1 MKGQILSYDPLAGE
15 GAIAGD
21 DGQRYGF
28 RGTEWK
34 SPTAQL
40 RTGSRVDFE
49 PAGSSALG
57 IYAVGPAPAAAS
69 GGEKSPIAAGL
80 LALFLGGLGIHKFY
94 LGYNGAGITLLV
106 GTILSWI
113 LTIVIIGLLG
123 LMAISVVCLIEAIVY
138 LTKSQDEFTRIYV
151 EGNRPWF

>member
-28 RGTEWK
+28 RGTEWR

-40 RTGSRVDFE
+40 RTGNSVDFE
-49 PAGSSALG
+49 PSGSQALA
-57 IYAVGPAPAAAS
+57 IYATGPAPRAHPAD
-69 GGEKSPIAAGL
+69 EKSPIVAGL

-123 LMAISVVCLIEAIVY
+123 LLAISVICLVEAIVY
-138 LTKSQDEFTRIYV
+138 LTKSQDDFTRIYV